1 MDGAGKDGAGRTL
14 RKGNARAE
22 RLPQSLSSLA
32 AFTDWTPHMTSTPTA
47 ACAAVALLLT
57 SGGCVA
63 QTVAPDPDAAR
74 RADLILDAL
83 VETNGV
89 PGMGAAVWLNGE
101 VVWTGSAGF
110 ADLDARRPVDG
121 HTVFRLA
128 SVSKLFAVT
137 AAGRLAEQGRLDP
150 DAPVRAALPWLPE
163 GRWPDFT
170 ARHLAAHTSG
180 LPHYQAV
187 DAGRGG
193 VRYASVRDAVRIFDD
208 RELLAPPGTAYSYSS
223 WGYTLL
229 SAQVEAAAGSPYLD
243 YLAAEITPGLKI
255 GPDATDSD
263 DPHASKAYEFGDD
276 GRARRAGPHDYSYTW
291 GGGGL
296 GATAPALA
304 EWGGRVLE
312 GRVVSHARLEWML
325 QPFLLDDGTPAA
337 DDGFQVGFGWRV
349 ERDADDRRL
358 AHHAGVTI
366 GARSSLVIYPDQGA
380 ATAVLSNALWVSSID
395 VTAQMLAAPFLPVEG
410 GADEVSCPVGAT
422 SYAGTYGE
430 DAIAGGARFEVRD
443 GICIGELEVGPDNAF
458 GVAANGLLQG
468 DADALTVIGVEAG
481 DGLRRAALVTPMG
494 VYDLRT
500 VEGGRWRS
508 PLGGGGRTLEIELR

>member
-1 MDGAGKDGAGRTL
+1 MFFPEPVMR
-14 RKGNARAE
+14 
-22 RLPQSLSSLA
+22 
-32 AFTDWTPHMTSTPTA
+32 STRTA
-47 ACAAVALLLT
+47 ACAAAAALLVAAG
-57 SGGCVA
+57 SCAA
-63 QTVAPDPDAAR
+63 QTGADPDAAR
-74 RADLILDAL
+74 RADLILEAL
-83 VETNGV
+83 VRTNGV
-89 PGMGAAVWLNGE
+89 PGMGAAVWRDGE

-110 ADLDARRPVDG
+110 ADLEARRPVDG
-121 HTVFRLA
+121 DTVFRLA

-137 AAGRLAEQGRLDP
+137 AAGRLVDQGRLDP
-150 DAPVRAALPWLPE
+150 DAPVRATLPWLPE

-170 ARHLAAHTSG
+170 ARHLAAHASG

-187 DAGRGG
+187 DADRGG
-193 VRYASVRDAVRIFDD
+193 VRYATVRDAVGVFED
-208 RELLAPPGTAYSYSS
+208 RDLLAPPGEAYRYSS

-229 SAQVEAAAGSPYLD
+229 SAQVEAGAGRSYLD
-243 YLAAEITPGLKI
+243 YLATEITPGLRI
-255 GPDATDSD
+255 GPDATDGD
-263 DPHASKAYEFGDD
+263 DPHASKAYEFGPD
-276 GRARRAGPHDYSYTW
+276 GRVRRAPAHDYSYTW

-312 GRVVSHARLEWML
+312 GRIVARDRLEWML
-325 QPFLLDDGTPAA
+325 EPFLLNDGTPAG
-337 DDGFQVGFGWRV
+337 DDGYRVGFGWRTA
-349 ERDADDRRL
+349 RDADGRRV

-366 GARSSLVIYPDQGA
+366 GARSSLVIYPDHDA

-410 GADEVSCPVGAT
+410 DADEVSCPVGAT
-422 SYAGTYGE
+422 SYEGTYGE
-430 DAIAGGARFEVRD
+430 DAIAGDAHFDVRD
-443 GICIGELEVGPDNAF
+443 GICIGELEVGPNNAF
-458 GVAANGLLQG
+458 GVAANGLLQS